1 MRTKL
6 SLPQLH
12 HCHFTVGSPFSGE
25 WQCSE
30 NSCKCFLED
39 NQTNKTWQCFV
50 QIKIIYAT
58 SKGVIGPWTRVDPYA
73 LLKTTSCRG
82 WRPYGTD
89 DAAPCTFTSK
99 WEYVQYVC
107 LSSLLWNGDVPG
119 APVWTCW
126 TGNWPQNM
134 YPEWIKKIISLTNPV
149 LLDFQLCFPLRFFGS
164 IPFDEFQSVTIH
176 DAQAGLGWIC
186 FCCTVTVN
194 EDRKD
199 RIIIERKLQRL
210 ALRYWDRNSV

>member
-1 MRTKL
+1 MQHQRESLVHGPEWTHMLYWKPHLAEDDDHMGQMTLRLAL
-6 SLPQLH
+6 SHQS
-12 HCHFTVGSPFSGE
+12 GSM
-25 WQCSE
+25 
-30 NSCKCFLED
+30 
-39 NQTNKTWQCFV
+39 
-50 QIKIIYAT
+50 
-58 SKGVIGPWTRVDPYA
+58 
-73 LLKTTSCRG
+73 
-82 WRPYGTD
+82 
-89 DAAPCTFTSK
+89 
-99 WEYVQYVC
+99 YVC